1 MLHLRT
7 KRKLHFIDNQL
18 DKLINLFTNYL
29 IVKNNVGR
37 PTKINS
43 VKSGE
48 LRKGE
53 CRFTFITTDEIAN
66 SIRKGA
72 KEEQLTIK
80 EYLNKIFNNYWEWNK
95 PKNKN
100 KNKLKVY
107 LENKIN
113 KIT

>member
-1 MLHLRT
+1 M
-7 KRKLHFIDNQL
+7 
-18 DKLINLFTNYL
+18 
-29 IVKNNVGR
+29 GR

-80 EYLNKIFNNYWEWNK
+80 KYLNKIFNDYWDRNK
-95 PKNKN
+95 PQNKYEEKLKALINQKNK
-100 KNKLKVY
+100 
-107 LENKIN
+107 
-113 KIT
+113 

>member
-1 MLHLRT
+1 
-7 KRKLHFIDNQL
+7 
-18 DKLINLFTNYL
+18 
-29 IVKNNVGR
+29 VKNKVGR

-80 EYLNKIFNNYWEWNK
+80 KYLNKIFNDYWDRNK
-95 PKNKN
+95 PQNKYEEKLKALINQKNK
-100 KNKLKVY
+100 
-107 LENKIN
+107 
-113 KIT
+113 

>member
-1 MLHLRT
+1 M
-7 KRKLHFIDNQL
+7 
-18 DKLINLFTNYL
+18 
-29 IVKNNVGR
+29 GR

-80 EYLNKIFNNYWEWNK
+80 KYLNKIFNDYWDRNK
-95 PKNKN
+95 PKYKYE
-100 KNKLKVY
+100 NKLKVY
-107 LENKIN
+107 LENK
-113 KIT
+113 